1 MKDFYKVPRD
11 VLSSKSNASYR
22 AVVYGVAVWIAVFHY
37 KEPIWV
43 VDYSIFSQGKN
54 RVVIQGGRDFSN
66 CPEKKKSITRTLKLG
81 ILQVLKNLFC
91 ISEYLT

>member
-22 AVVYGVAVWIAVFHY
+22 AVVYGVAVWMAVFHY

-66 CPEKKKSITRTLKLG
+66 CPPSQKKKVSPGL
-81 ILQVLKNLFC
+81 
-91 ISEYLT
+91 